1 MQFDQ
6 FYLNKDIPSDPVFS
20 PMTVLIV
27 DDEWAIREVLQKA
40 LSQAGYVCYIAD
52 SAEAALEVFRK
63 TPIDIMVTDIKM
75 SGMDGIQLLRKVR
88 ESHDTSSI
96 VMTGYQSHFTFE
108 DVIGV
113 GASDF
118 VGKPVT
124 PSELLVRV
132 RRIARERRILKERNR
147 KHEEL
152 HETLRKLQDAY
163 HDTIYR
169 LIRASQFKDE
179 DTGDHVMRIGRYSAL
194 MASRCGM
201 SSLAVDNIYYAAP
214 MHDVGKIGIPDS
226 ILLKPGKLSDE
237 EFEIMKRHTL
247 IGGSIL
253 QNPKSDILEMA
264 REIALSHHEQWDGK
278 GYPHGMGG
286 KQIPLTGRIVKI
298 ADVFDALTS
307 PRPYKEPY
315 PVDVAREII
324 IKERGRH
331 FDPDL
336 VDLFLTLQD
345 EIYEI
350 KRKEGGLRE
359 TDFNSFNYSER
370 DKDYLPGI
378 LNRPPN

>member
-1 MQFDQ
+1 MQFDP
-6 FYLNKDIPSDPVFS
+6 YPITNSLPSAASFH

-40 LSQAGYVCYIAD
+40 LSQAGYVCHIAE
-52 SAEAALEVFRK
+52 SAEQALEIFRK
-63 TPIDIMVTDIKM
+63 IHVDILVTDIKM
-75 SGMDGIQLLRKVR
+75 SGMDGIQLIRKIR
-88 ESHDTSSI
+88 ETHDTSSI
-96 VMTGYQSHFTFE
+96 VMTGYQSRFSYE
-108 DVIGV
+108 DVVGV

-124 PSELLVRV
+124 PNELLVRV

-147 KHEEL
+147 KHEAL
-152 HETLRKLQDAY
+152 HETFKKLRHAY
-163 HDTIYR
+163 HDTINR

-179 DTGDHVMRIGRYSAL
+179 DTGDHVMRIGRFSAL
-194 MASRCGM
+194 LAQHSGM
-201 SSLAVDNIYYAAP
+201 TNAAISNIFYAAP

-253 QNPKSDILEMA
+253 QSPKSDILEMA
-264 REIALSHHEQWDGK
+264 REIALTHHEQWDGK
-278 GYPHGMGG
+278 GYPQGMGG
-286 KQIPLTGRIVKI
+286 KQIPLPGRIVKL

-315 PVDVAREII
+315 PVDVAMEII

-336 VDLFLTLQD
+336 VDLFLSVQD
-345 EIYEI
+345 EIFEI
-350 KRKEGGLRE
+350 KRNEGGLRE
-359 TDFNSFNYSER
+359 GERDTFLWSER
-370 DKDYLPGI
+370 DLGYLPSI
-378 LNRPPN
+378 LKKKE